1 MEILLFSKLDIHYDS
16 VFLEKDFLSYKS
28 GSYPIDNFI
37 EILKK
42 KSKISHSNNY
52 RYKWIRTKKYLL
64 SNTQTMFYVS

>member
-1 MEILLFSKLDIHYDS
+1 MIQF
-16 VFLEKDFLSYKS
+16 FLEKDFLSYKS

-37 EILKK
+37 EILKTKK

-64 SNTQTMFYVS
+64 SNIQTMFYVN